1 MKYVILLISSILL
14 SLNAS
19 AGIFDFFK
27 GTFGAKN
34 YLEYDF
40 NGVAKLSN
48 CSGALFRFKSSV
60 GEDKALVLTNG
71 HCVKLN
77 SKLIAPGFY
86 VSNIITQRKISLF
99 DSNYETRSFQASRLV
114 FATLS
119 ISDLAIYEL
128 NKTYTELENLGI
140 DSFLLNDTATLMG
153 IAIDI
158 PSGKWKKG
166 FRCSTEAEVKVL
178 KEGKWL
184 FQSSIRYSDSGCN
197 IFGGTSGAPVIASGT
212 REIVAINNT
221 YNSGQNNCSINNPCE
236 LKGEEFVSF
245 PKRGYAQQTYLL
257 YGCFDLN
264 NKFNID
270 NKDCIF
276 KNLTKIRN

>member
-1 MKYVILLISSILL
+1 MKYVILLISSIVF

-71 HCVKLN
+71 HCVKIN
-77 SKLIAPGFY
+77 SKLIEPNFY
-86 VSNIITQRKISLF
+86 VSNLVNDREISLF
-99 DSNYETRSFQASRLV
+99 DSNYEIRSFKASRLV

-119 ISDLAIYEL
+119 ISDIAIYEL
-128 NKTYTELENLGI
+128 NRTYTELENFGI
-140 DSFLLNDTATLMG
+140 DSFLLSDTPTLMG

-158 PSGKWKKG
+158 PSGKWKQG
-166 FRCSTEAEVKVL
+166 FRCSTEAEIEAL
-178 KEGKWL
+178 KEGRWL
-184 FQSSIRYSDSGCN
+184 FHSSIRYSDSGCN
-197 IFGGTSGAPVIASGT
+197 IFGGTSGAPVIASGS
-212 REIVAINNT
+212 REIIAINNT
-221 YNSGQNNCSINNPCE
+221 YNSGRNDCSINNPCE
-236 LKGEEFVSF
+236 LKDEGFVSF
-245 PKRGYAQQTYLL
+245 RKRGYAQQTYLL
-257 YGCFDLN
+257 YDCFDFN

-270 NKDCIF
+270 NKECIF
-276 KNLTKIRN
+276 KNLTRI